1 MKVIPG
7 YPNYSISIEGI
18 VYNTKKNKQ
27 LKPVLS
33 NVGYLKV
40 TLCNNGTTKD
50 FSLHRLIGIAFIEN
64 PNNYPMINHKNGV
77 KSDNRLENLEW
88 CSASQ
93 NIQHAFDN
101 GLKKYTKKQSIKIVE
116 KISKPVIDT
125 QTGIFYNSAR
135 EAAKLLG
142 LNRNTLYG
150 YLLGNNPNK
159 TSLIYA

>member
-1 MKVIPG
+1 MKAIAG
-7 YPNYSISIEGI
+7 YPNYSISIDGI

-33 NVGYLKV
+33 NTGYLKV
-40 TLCNNGTTKD
+40 TLCNNGTRKD
-50 FSLHRLIGIAFIEN
+50 FNLHRLIGIAYIEN
-64 PNNYPMINHKNGV
+64 HNNYPMINHKNGI
-77 KSDNRLENLEW
+77 KSDNRLDNLEW

-101 GLKKYTKKQSIKIVE
+101 GLKKSTERHKLKTIE
-116 KISKPVIDT
+116 KLSKPVIDT
-125 QTGIFYNSAR
+125 QTGIFYSSAR

>member
-1 MKVIPG
+1 MKPIPN
-7 YPNYSISIEGI
+7 YPNYSITKEGV
-18 VYNTKKNKQ
+18 VYNTVKNKKI
-27 LKPVLS
+27 KPVKV
-33 NVGYLKV
+33 NNGYYKV
-40 TLCNNGTTKD
+40 TLCNEGKRKD
-50 FSLHRLIGIAFIEN
+50 FNIHRLVGIVYLEN
-64 PNNYPMINHKNGV
+64 PNKYPMINHKNGV
-77 KSDNRLENLEW
+77 KADNRLENLEW

-93 NIQHAFDN
+93 NIQHAFDT
-101 GLKKYTKKQSIKIVE
+101 GLKKYTKEQSIKIVE

-125 QTGIFYNSAR
+125 QTGIFYSSAR

>member
-1 MKVIPG
+1 MKTIPG

-40 TLCNNGTTKD
+40 TLCNNGTRRD
-50 FSLHRLIGIAFIEN
+50 FSLHRLIGIAYIEN
-64 PNNYPMINHKNGV
+64 PNNYPMINHKNGI
-77 KSDNRLENLEW
+77 KSDNRLDNLEW

-93 NIQHAFDN
+93 NIQHAFDM
-101 GLKKYTKKQSIKIVE
+101 GLKKQTHRQGKIASE
-116 KISKPVIDT
+116 IHSKPVIDL
-125 QTGIFYNSAR
+125 QTGIFYSSVR

-142 LNRNTLYG
+142 MNKNTLYG